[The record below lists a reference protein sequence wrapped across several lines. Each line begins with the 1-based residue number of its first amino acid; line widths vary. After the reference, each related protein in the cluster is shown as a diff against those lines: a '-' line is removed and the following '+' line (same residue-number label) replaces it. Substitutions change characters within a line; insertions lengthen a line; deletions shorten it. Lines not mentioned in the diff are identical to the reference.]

1 MLNRLLLAVIAIVA
15 AILFIL
21 LAFFYPDSVG
31 TIGIAAAAFFG
42 ALIIIFFIPAT
53 PRKRVDGGKNRSV
66 QTPAQAEQ
74 LSRQVKEIKD
84 AFNGWRAVPGSDR
97 LRNLLMERT
106 RREHMAKA
114 AELARAGRHR
124 DAIERLEACLGPGL
138 AAADRAAIYLLMGNG
153 FLAIRQPVQ
162 AEAAYNM
169 SLSSAE
175 AIPSTQDKKEAQAT
189 ALGNL
194 GIILRQ
200 RGELEKAL
208 EHYQKALGLH
218 KEIGHRLGE
227 ATDLGD
233 LGIVFGQ
240 EERFDDAETHF
251 QKALEIHRGIGNRLG
266 EAAALNNL
274 ANVLRLKGNLKG
286 ALIYYVEALD
296 LFRAIPA
303 EREVALME
311 KSIAEVQAAMD
322 KEKKPHPPK
331 KS

>member
-1 MLNRLLLAVIAIVA
+1 MLNRLLLAIIAVVA
-15 AILFIL
+15 AVLFIL
-21 LAFFYPDSVG
+21 LAFFYPNS
-31 TIGIAAAAFFG
+31 IRAIAIAAVAFFG
-42 ALIIIFFIPAT
+42 ALVIIFFIPAT
-53 PRKRVDGGKNRSV
+53 PRKRVEGGKDRAEELPS
-66 QTPAQAEQ
+66 QAEQ
-74 LSRQVKEIKD
+74 LSREVKQIKD

-138 AAADRAAIYLLMGNG
+138 AAADRAAIYLLIGNA
-153 FLAIRQPVQ
+153 FLATRQPVQ
-162 AEAAYNM
+162 AEAAYQM
-169 SLSSAE
+169 SLSATE
-175 AIPSTQDKKEAQAT
+175 AIPSTQEKKEAQAT

-200 RGELEKAL
+200 RGELEKAM

-240 EERFDDAETHF
+240 KERFDDAEAHF

-274 ANVLRLKGNLKG
+274 ANVLRLKGNLKA
-286 ALIYYVEALD
+286 ALIYYTDALD
-296 LFRAIPA
+296 LFRAIRA
-303 EREVALME
+303 EREIALME
-311 KSIAEVQAAMD
+311 KSIAEVQAAMNN
-322 KEKKPHPPK
+322 EKRSRPPK
-331 KS
+331 KG

>member
-1 MLNRLLLAVIAIVA
+1 MLNRILLAVIALVA

-21 LAFFYPDSVG
+21 LAFFYPNSIDA
-31 TIGIAAAAFFG
+31 IGIAATAFFG

-53 PRKRVDGGKNRSV
+53 PRKRTDGGKARIAELPS
-66 QTPAQAEQ
+66 QAEQ
-74 LSRQVKEIKD
+74 LSREVKQIRD

-138 AAADRAAIYLLMGNG
+138 AAADRSAIYLLIGNA
-153 FLAIRQPVQ
+153 FLATRQPVQ
-162 AEAAYNM
+162 AEAAYQL

-175 AIPSTQDKKEAQAT
+175 AIPSTTEKKEAQAT

-194 GIILRQ
+194 GIVLRQ

-240 EERFDDAETHF
+240 KERFDDAEAHF

-286 ALIYYVEALD
+286 ALVYYGEALD
-296 LFRAIPA
+296 LFRAIRA
-303 EREVALME
+303 EREIALME
-311 KSIAEVQAAMD
+311 KSIAEVEAAMN
-322 KEKKPHPPK
+322 KETRPRPPK